1 VTTNTSNQINGI
13 DVGALQG
20 AIDAIRENPGAGQ
33 TRWAIRSEWVG
44 GTRTDH
50 HVEHNEIGGQP
61 THRRFT
67 MRVDEPLELCGSN
80 EYPNPQEYLLSAL
93 NGCMMVG
100 YAAVAALMGIELDRL
115 EVEVTGDIDL
125 RGFLGI
131 EEDVACGYESLRQT
145 VRVSA
150 DVPRERLEQLHA
162 NVLRTSPNFF
172 NVTRAIPTRSELV
185 IE

>member
-1 VTTNTSNQINGI
+1 MNPQTRTLINGI
-13 DVGALQG
+13 DVEALR
-20 AIDAIRENPGAGQ
+20 ASIDAIRENPAAGQ
-33 TRWAIRSEWVG
+33 SRWAIRSEWVG

-50 HVEHNEIGGQP
+50 HVENNEIGGQP
-61 THRRFT
+61 TNRRFT

-115 EVEVTGDIDL
+115 EVEVSGDIDL

-131 EEDVACGYESLRQT
+131 EEEAACGYESLRQT
-145 VRVSA
+145 VRISA
-150 DVPRERLEQLHA
+150 DVPNEQLEQLHA
-162 NVLRTSPNFF
+162 AVLRTSPNYF

>member
-1 VTTNTSNQINGI
+1 MKTNTSTRINGI
-13 DVGALQG
+13 DVDALQG
-20 AIDAIRENPGAGQ
+20 AIAAIRENPAAGQ
-33 TRWAIRSEWVG
+33 SRWAIRSEWVG

-50 HVEHNEIGGQP
+50 HVEGSEIGGQA
-61 THRRFT
+61 TNRRFT
-67 MRVDEPLELCGSN
+67 LRVDEPLELCGSD

-100 YAAVAALMGIELDRL
+100 YAAVAALMGIQLDRL
-115 EVEVTGDIDL
+115 EVEVSGNIDL

-131 EEDVACGYESLRQT
+131 DEEVACGYESLQQT

-150 DVPRERLEQLHA
+150 DVPNEQLEQLHA
-162 NVLRTSPNFF
+162 AVLRTSPNFF